1 MTNRIGAGLLLFA
14 CVALPIIIIDYIR
27 IMSGFEGGPDADM
40 ALRAE
45 YAKGILPAAARGWLF
60 ESLAIAF
67 IATAGLIFM
76 ERKSRAGWA
85 LAAVGAMVTMLMY
98 PVMLGGYT
106 AALNGLEIDVQMFA
120 VLRGIASVVF
130 YIGQGLMM
138 FGFAM
143 VLFLEISVPDRILPT
158 WLFVLGVIANAIAG
172 LVFLL
177 LHFGLL
183 SSFMIGGPFGII
195 GFIVMALFA
204 VQLFR
209 KPSAASTRNRRSGV
223 SYW

>member
-27 IMSGFEGGPDADM
+27 IISGFEGGPNADM
-40 ALRAE
+40 TLRAE
-45 YAKGILPAAARGWLF
+45 YAKGILSAAARGWLI

-67 IATAGLIFM
+67 IATSGLIFM
-76 ERKSRAGWA
+76 VRKSRAGWA
-85 LAAVGAMVTMLMY
+85 LAAVGALVTMPMY

-106 AALNGLEIDVQMFA
+106 AALNSPEIDVQIFA

-130 YIGQGLMM
+130 YVGQGLMM
-138 FGFAM
+138 LGFAM
-143 VLFLEISVPDRILPT
+143 VLFLEISVPDRFLPA
-158 WLFVLGVIANAIAG
+158 WLFVLGMVANAIAG
-172 LVFLL
+172 FVFLL

-195 GFIVMALFA
+195 GFIVMAIFA
-204 VQLFR
+204 IQLFR
-209 KPSAASTRNRRSGV
+209 KPSAG
-223 SYW
+223 

>member
-1 MTNRIGAGLLLFA
+1 MTNRIGAGLLFFA

-27 IMSGFEGGPDADM
+27 IMSGFEGGPDAPM

-45 YAKGILPAAARGWLF
+45 YASGILPAACRGWLF

-85 LAAVGAMVTMLMY
+85 LAVVGALVTMPMY
-98 PVMLGGYT
+98 PVMLGGYSPV
-106 AALNGLEIDVQMFA
+106 LNSPEIDVQMFA

-138 FGFAM
+138 LGFAL
-143 VLFLEISVPDRILPT
+143 VLLLEVSVTDRILPT
-158 WLFVLGVIANAIAG
+158 WLLGLGAIANAIAG

-177 LHFGLL
+177 LHFGLM

-195 GFIVMALFA
+195 GFIVIAIFG

-209 KPSAASTRNRRSGV
+209 QPSAV
-223 SYW
+223 

>member
-1 MTNRIGAGLLLFA
+1 MTNRIGAGLLFFA

-27 IMSGFEGGPDADM
+27 IMSGFDGGPDAPM
-40 ALRAE
+40 TLRAE
-45 YAKGILPAAARGWLF
+45 YAQGILPAASRGWLF

-85 LAAVGAMVTMLMY
+85 LAAVGALVTMPMY
-98 PVMLGGYT
+98 PVMLGGYSAVLT
-106 AALNGLEIDVQMFA
+106 SPDLDAQMFA
-120 VLRGIASVVF
+120 ILRRIASVVF
-130 YIGQGLMM
+130 HIGQCLMM
-138 FGFAM
+138 LGFAL
-143 VLFLEISVPDRILPT
+143 VLILEISAPDRVLPT
-158 WLFVLGVIANAIAG
+158 WLLGVGALANAIAG

-195 GFIVMALFA
+195 GFIAMAMFGF
-204 VQLFR
+204 QLFR
-209 KPSAASTRNRRSGV
+209 TQSTV
-223 SYW
+223 